1 MSPVGGASSS
11 TNEKRIWA
19 LMNNSENYFN
29 PAEVEEYKKRDKIS
43 APKLQKFLAG
53 KLKREI
59 PQKIDSRDKN
69 RD

>member
-1 MSPVGGASSS
+1 
-11 TNEKRIWA
+11 
-19 LMNNSENYFN
+19 MNNSVNYFN

-53 KLKREI
+53 ELKREI